1 MQNLFCIKQPCYINK
16 QHHQG
21 MMCFWFKGH
30 LSAKSMKIV
39 AIFYVYRGKT
49 QILSSLL
56 PVWKIISI
64 AILLGTCLSC
74 LESNDLLSFAGSN
87 IHNRH
92 VKYVTV

>member
-1 MQNLFCIKQPCYINK
+1 MQNLFWIIQPWYVNK

-21 MMCFWFKGH
+21 MLYVWITCH
-30 LSAKSMKIV
+30 LSAKLVKIV
-39 AIFYVYRGKT
+39 AIFYLYRGII

-56 PVWKIISI
+56 SLCKIFFI
-64 AILLGTCLSC
+64 ATQLSVCLLC
-74 LESNDLLSFAGSN
+74 LESNDLPSFLLSN